1 VVTTGLLC
9 VSHLATA
16 GEEDDAFA
24 TYQLAVEL
32 AEAGD
37 FEEAIVL
44 FDKARQMGAP
54 SIVLYNL
61 GRCYE
66 SLGEYEKAVEMYEAY
81 MATPDAEGVDQIRA
95 RLEALASRPSAVS
108 LTSQPAGARVVEL
121 LGDGTITKVGITP
134 VEFMADPGEH
144 TYRLTL
150 EGREAKEIAIKAEYG
165 KKFVLEIDLAPAT
178 ESHDEEE
185 PEHAV
190 HPSLGLAFELG
201 GGVAVHASKSPGPR
215 AGADV
220 TLGVGWRFAHGAHTG
235 FAIGLRASIRPYG
248 LEGTDIDTGERFT
261 YPALFATVLAVPSFQ
276 IGLHERVA
284 IEASLPVGWAVLRPT
299 REVRP
304 LSRVDLLG
312 GSIDGTALSLLDI
325 GAGLGLRVMIV
336 SGLHVT
342 VELVRVHVLVP
353 LSRWHGDDSVL
364 TDVDFVVRV
373 GFEI

>member
-1 VVTTGLLC
+1 MPC
-9 VSHLATA
+9 VATA
-16 GEEDDAFA
+16 GGEDDAFA
-24 TYQLAVEL
+24 TSQLAVEL
-32 AEAGD
+32 AEKGD

-44 FDKARQMGAP
+44 FEKARQMGAP
-54 SIVLYNL
+54 SVVLYNL

-66 SLGEYEKAVEMYEAY
+66 SLGKYEKAVEMYEEY
-81 MATPDAEGVDQIRA
+81 MAAPDAEGVEQIRA

-108 LTSQPAGARVVEL
+108 LTSQPAGARVEEL
-121 LGDGTITKVGITP
+121 LGDGTTSKVGITP

-150 EGREAKEIAIKAEYG
+150 EGREAKELTIKAEYG
-165 KKFVLEIDLAPAT
+165 KKFVLEIELAPVT
-178 ESHDEEE
+178 ETHGEGD
-185 PEHAV
+185 PEQV
-190 HPSLGLAFELG
+190 GHPSLGLTFDLG

-215 AGADV
+215 AGADL

-235 FAIGLRASIRPYG
+235 FSIGLRAGIRPYG
-248 LEGTDIDTGERFT
+248 LEGTDIDTGDRFN

-312 GSIDGTALSLLDI
+312 GSIEGTGLSLLDI

-336 SGLHVT
+336 SGLHIT